1 VTEGFGGGGGAAGW
15 LAEGA
20 GTGEGHGVCGLMCE
34 QARGGNR
41 DSVRSDNRRERE
53 RERVG
58 TLPRRRLLE
67 RSVALNFGID
77 RLADLD
83 LVKMNDR

>member
-1 VTEGFGGGGGAAGW
+1 MTVGFGGGGGAAGW

-53 RERVG
+53 RERELG
-58 TLPRRRLLE
+58 RCR
-67 RSVALNFGID
+67 GD
-77 RLADLD
+77 GC
-83 LVKMNDR
+83 